1 MKNIEDYKNDITY
14 VLKGMAKI
22 EAYLDVA
29 AEHKDDKIFEEV
41 FGDFVKNEIISF
53 MKSIDSLTAAMK
65 SSFILEH
72 LTDPMDPEAADIVDV
87 CASIEFIE
95 KRMKTIRA
103 NTLYITSIANNEQ
116 MNACRDYINPGIFL
130 IDETSYKTVVT
141 NYFISSYMHISNIY
155 YLYEYN

>member
-1 MKNIEDYKNDITY
+1 MKNIEEYKEDIEL
-14 VLKGMAKI
+14 VLSNMAKI
-22 EAYLDVA
+22 EAYLDMA

-72 LTDPMDPEAADIVDV
+72 LTAPMDPEAADIVDV
-87 CASIEFIE
+87 YTSIEFIE

-103 NTLYITSIANNEQ
+103 KHALY
-116 MNACRDYINPGIFL
+116 
-130 IDETSYKTVVT
+130 
-141 NYFISSYMHISNIY
+141 YFNCK
-155 YLYEYN
+155 

>member
-1 MKNIEDYKNDITY
+1 MKNIEEYKNDITY

-22 EAYLDVA
+22 EAYLDMA

-72 LTDPMDPEAADIVDV
+72 LTAPMDPEAADIVDV
-87 CASIEFIE
+87 YTRIEFIE
-95 KRMKTIRA
+95 HQMKIIKA
-103 NTLYITSIANNEQ
+103 KHALY
-116 MNACRDYINPGIFL
+116 
-130 IDETSYKTVVT
+130 
-141 NYFISSYMHISNIY
+141 YFNCK
-155 YLYEYN
+155 